1 MALEAGYNWMQI
13 VDDPGDGVRMLG
25 KGAELPCGKHSAL
38 RQENAP
44 LGVVG
49 DRVPLEEDRWPAR
62 EDPGLGVLE
71 GRAEH
76 PHLAVRDGP
85 QVKESA
91 A

>member
-1 MALEAGYNWMQI
+1 MSLKVDYNWMQI

-49 DRVPLEEDRWPAR
+49 ERVALEEDCWPAD

-76 PHLAVRDGP
+76 PHPAVRDGP